1 MSYSDL
7 INSPIFIA
15 LVGLA
20 WGSLVASGVSAFWQ
34 KRSHLYEVKLQYTQN
49 IISAYQDYTR
59 LIRSDVI
66 QEPEKGYDILHPRIV
81 SYSRIIEFIF
91 KNKSIGRGWKKIVDN
106 LSSAYDLRLQGRNRS
121 VVERQLDD
129 IYPKAD
135 LLIQMMFKELA

>member
-15 LVGLA
+15 LVGLV

-91 KNKSIGRGWKKIVDN
+91 KNKSIGRGWKKN
-106 LSSAYDLRLQGRNRS
+106 C
-121 VVERQLDD
+121 RQ
-129 IYPKAD
+129 P
-135 LLIQMMFKELA
+135 Q

>member
-15 LVGLA
+15 LVGLV

-91 KNKSIGRGWKKIVDN
+91 KNKSKLAGVGKKLSTTSVAHTIYACRVVIVLLLKDN
-106 LSSAYDLRLQGRNRS
+106 SMIFTLKQ
-121 VVERQLDD
+121 
-129 IYPKAD
+129 IC
-135 LLIQMMFKELA
+135 